1 MMRGR
6 RSTLERSPVRTNPLR
21 RLARMSFHR
30 LNGAPMR
37 KLVLLAFAA
46 IVAAGAPAAAQEKL
60 RVSVPQRG
68 LWDTG
73 VSELGRRAGIFRK
86 YGLDLDILFTSGG
99 AESQQAVIG
108 GSMDIAAGV
117 GVSGAI
123 GAFAKGAPLR
133 LIGSEMIGAPDLYW
147 YVVPASPIRAVADIA
162 GRSVGFSVTGSSS
175 HAGLLEFARQNKLTV
190 KPVST
195 GGMPATLTQ
204 VMTGQIDVGWA
215 AAPFGIDALESGRIR
230 LVARGYDVDALKG
243 RTTRVNVTSL
253 DMLMKRRDALE
264 RFMRAYRETIDWMY
278 SDDPAVLRHYAE
290 YSGFSE
296 PVVKRVREFIPKET
310 MMPDRIMGM
319 DEIVSDAIKQRF
331 LAKPLTQ
338 EEIAE
343 FVQIPAAP

>member
-1 MMRGR
+1 
-6 RSTLERSPVRTNPLR
+6 
-21 RLARMSFHR
+21 MSFHR
-30 LNGAPMR
+30 FKGALMR
-37 KLVLLAFAA
+37 RLVLLALAA

-73 VSELGRRAGIFRK
+73 VSELGRRAGIFK
-86 YGLDLDILFTSGG
+86 KHGLDLDILFTSGG

-133 LIGSEMIGAPDLYW
+133 LIGSEMIGSPDLYW
-147 YVVPASPIRAVADIA
+147 YVVPGSPIRAVGDIN
-162 GRSVGFSVTGSSS
+162 GKSVGFSVTGSSS

-190 KPVST
+190 KTVSS

-215 AAPFGIDALESGRIR
+215 AAPFGIDALDSGRIR
-230 LVARGYDVDALKG
+230 LLARGYDVEALKG
-243 RTTRVNVTSL
+243 RTTRVNVTNL
-253 DMLMKRRDALE
+253 DMLAKRRDTLD
-264 RFMRAYRETIDWMY
+264 RYMRAYRETIDWMY

-310 MMPDRIMGM
+310 MMPDLIMGM
-319 DEIVSDAIKQRF
+319 DEIVADAIKQRF
-331 LAKPLTQ
+331 LAQPLTQ
-338 EEIAE
+338 EQIAE
-343 FVQIPAAP
+343 FVRIPARP

>member
-1 MMRGR
+1 MA
-6 RSTLERSPVRTNPLR
+6 PLR
-21 RLARMSFHR
+21 RPGRMSFQR
-30 LNGAPMR
+30 LERALTR
-37 KLVLLAFAA
+37 WLVLLAFAA
-46 IVAAGAPAAAQEKL
+46 ILAAGAPAAAQEKL

-73 VSELGRRAGIFRK
+73 VSELGRRAGIFK
-86 YGLDLDILFTSGG
+86 KHGLDLDILFTSGG

-108 GSMDIAAGV
+108 GSMDIATGV

-133 LIGSEMIGAPDLYW
+133 LIGSEMIGSPDLYW
-147 YVVPASPIRAVADIA
+147 YVVPGSPVRAVPDIN
-162 GRSVGFSVTGSSS
+162 GKTVGFSVTGSSS
-175 HAGLLEFARQNKLTV
+175 HAGLLEFARQNRLTI

-195 GGMPATLTQ
+195 GGMPATFTQ

-215 AAPFGIDALESGRIR
+215 SAPFGIDALDSGQVR

-253 DMLMKRRDALE
+253 DMRAKRRDALE
-264 RFMRAYRETIDWMY
+264 RYMRAYRETLDWMY

-296 PVVKRVREFIPKET
+296 QVVKRVREFIPKET
-310 MMPDRIMGM
+310 MIPDRIMGM

-331 LAKPLTQ
+331 IAQPLTQ
-338 EEIAE
+338 EQIAE
-343 FVQIPAAP
+343 FVRIPAGP

>member
-1 MMRGR
+1 MMREHR
-6 RSTLERSPVRTNPLR
+6 PTLERSSLDRSPLCR
-21 RLARMSFHR
+21 PCGMSFHG
-30 LNGAPMR
+30 LKEALMR
-37 KLVLLAFAA
+37 RLVLLAFAL
-46 IVAAGAPAAAQEKL
+46 IVAAGAPAAAQDRL

-73 VSELGRRAGIFRK
+73 VSELGRRAGIFK
-86 YGLDLDILFTSGG
+86 KHGLDLDILFTSGG

-133 LIGSEMIGAPDLYW
+133 MIGSEMIGSPDLYW
-147 YVVPASPIRAVADIA
+147 YVVPGSPIRAIADLS
-162 GRSVGFSVTGSSS
+162 GKSVGFSVTGSSS
-175 HAGLLEFARQNKLTV
+175 HAGLLEFARQNRLIV
-190 KPVST
+190 KSVST

-215 AAPFGIDALESGRIR
+215 AAPFGIDALDGGRIR
-230 LVARGYDVDALKG
+230 LIARGYDVDALKG
-243 RTTRVNVTSL
+243 RTTRVNVANL

-264 RFMRAYRETIDWMY
+264 RYMRAYRETIDWMY
-278 SDDPAVLRHYAE
+278 SDDPEVLRHYAE

-296 PVVKRVREFIPKET
+296 PVVERVREFIPKET
-310 MMPDRIMGM
+310 MMPDRIAGM

-331 LAKPLTQ
+331 IAQPLTAT
-338 EEIAE
+338 EIAE
-343 FVQIPAAP
+343 LIRIPAGP

>member
-1 MMRGR
+1 MR
-6 RSTLERSPVRTNPLR
+6 EI
-21 RLARMSFHR
+21 SFHR
-30 LNGAPMR
+30 IFRETLMCR
-37 KLVLLAFAA
+37 LVLLAVAA
-46 IVAAGAPAAAQEKL
+46 VIAAGAPAAAQEKL

-73 VSELGRRAGIFRK
+73 VSELGRRAGIFK
-86 YGLDLDILFTSGG
+86 KHGLDLDILFTSGG

-123 GAFAKGAPLR
+123 GAFSKGAPLR

-147 YVVPASPIRAVADIA
+147 YVVPGSPVRAVPDFN
-162 GRSVGFSVTGSSS
+162 GKSVGFSVTGSSS
-175 HAGLLEFARQNKLTV
+175 HAGLLEFARQNGLTV

-215 AAPFGIDALESGRIR
+215 SAPFGIDALEGGRIR
-230 LVARGYDVDALKG
+230 LVARGYDVNALKG
-243 RTTRVNVTSL
+243 RTTRVNVTNL
-253 DMLMKRRDALE
+253 DMLGKRRETLE
-264 RFMRAYRETIDWMY
+264 RYMRAYRETIEWMY
-278 SDDPAVLRHYAE
+278 SDDPAVLHHYAE

-296 PVVKRVREFIPKET
+296 SVVKRVRDFIPKET
-310 MMPDRIMGM
+310 MMPDRIVGM
-319 DEIVSDAIKQRF
+319 DDIISDAIKQKFIAR
-331 LAKPLTQ
+331 PPTR

-343 FVQIPAAP
+343 LVRIPAKP

>member
-1 MMRGR
+1 MRM
-6 RSTLERSPVRTNPLR
+6 NPLR
-21 RLARMSFHR
+21 RLAVSFHR
-30 LNGAPMR
+30 LEGALMHR
-37 KLVLLAFAA
+37 LVLLALAA
-46 IVAAGAPAAAQEKL
+46 IVATGAPAVAQEKL

-73 VSELGRRAGIFRK
+73 VSELGRRAGIFQNH
-86 YGLDLDILFTSGG
+86 GLDLDILFTSGG

-108 GSMDIAAGV
+108 GSMDIATGV

-133 LIGSEMIGAPDLYW
+133 LIGSEMIGSPDLYW

-162 GRSVGFSVTGSSS
+162 GKSVGFSVTGSSS

-215 AAPFGIDALESGRIR
+215 AVPFGIDALESGKIR
-230 LVARGYDVDALKG
+230 LLARGYDVEALKG

-253 DMLMKRRDALE
+253 DMLGKRRDALE
-264 RFMRAYRETIDWMY
+264 RYMRAYRETIDWMY
-278 SDDPAVLRHYAE
+278 SDDPAVLRHYAD
-290 YSGFSE
+290 YSGFPE
-296 PVVKRVREFIPKET
+296 QVVKRVREFIPKET
-310 MMPDRIMGM
+310 IMPDRIMGM
-319 DEIVSDAIKQRF
+319 DEIISDAIKQRF
-331 LAKPLTQ
+331 LAQPLTTEQ
-338 EEIAE
+338 IAE
-343 FVQIPAAP
+343 FVRIPAGP